1 VELAQTIDSKI
12 EIIIITSTQSVKLFI
27 LYSNISFASAPSK
40 ATAST
45 VIKSSVKVF
54 FKTNYLP
61 CCWRVNSN
69 WPISF
74 LSEKGWIFFT
84 GFQDSCERT

>member
-1 VELAQTIDSKI
+1 MFLSQSSFVELAQAIDSKI
-12 EIIIITSTQSVKLFI
+12 EIIIITNTQSVKLFI

-54 FKTNYLP
+54 FKAQLSGNY
-61 CCWRVNSN
+61 S
-69 WPISF
+69 
-74 LSEKGWIFFT
+74 
-84 GFQDSCERT
+84 